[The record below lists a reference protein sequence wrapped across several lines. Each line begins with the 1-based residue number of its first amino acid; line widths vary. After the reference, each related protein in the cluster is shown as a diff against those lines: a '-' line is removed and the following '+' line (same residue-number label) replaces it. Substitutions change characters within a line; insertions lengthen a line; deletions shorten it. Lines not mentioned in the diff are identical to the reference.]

1 MVLLEID
8 AESISGIELEG
19 DAPRPVDMDRIP
31 GRNETF
37 QGMKIKPGKVHL
49 LRRSRGIQPIKTDQH
64 ALVHLG
70 VDLRRT
76 AFRPQLGQRL
86 ASERPDHGAM

>member
-8 AESISGIELEG
+8 AEGISGVELEG
-19 DAPRPVDMDRIP
+19 DAPRSVDMDRVP
-31 GRNETF
+31 GRNKTF
-37 QGMKIKPGKVHL
+37 QGVKIKPGKVHL
-49 LRRSRGIQPIKTDQH
+49 LWRSRGIQAIKTNQD

-70 VDLRRT
+70 VDLRRA
-76 AFRPQLGQRL
+76 AFRPQLGQHL